1 MHTAPAEA
9 RNGGFINDTAKEVV
23 VMAVSTAASMRDANR
38 YRPPAITGLIDLMDQ
53 QVRDRPRAQAL
64 VATGD
69 RVHLSYG
76 ALAAL
81 VDEMAARLRSTGLSR
96 GAAVGLVGANT
107 AEFVVALLGAARAG
121 LVVAPIDPALP
132 ESQMSARLDAL
143 GVQAIL
149 VGPPGVDAAPV
160 VQVQVPTW
168 TLRVDISRATATL
181 ETSADAVRP
190 VRGAASELSDDH
202 ALVLFTAG
210 TTDRAKMVPL
220 THANVAA
227 SVQGICATY
236 ELGSADATV
245 AVMPLFHGH
254 GLFATLLASLASGG
268 CVLLPERG
276 RFSAHT
282 FWDDV
287 RAVTATWFT
296 AVPTIYEILLDRSA
310 LEYPGPQVAPLRFM
324 RSCSAPL
331 NTATGLALE
340 RTLGV
345 PLLSAY
351 GMTESTHQATSE
363 PLPQRGP
370 LKHGSV
376 GRATGV
382 DLRVVDQTGR
392 TCRAGTVGEVWV
404 HGPTVARGYL
414 ADPAETAHSFADGWF
429 RTGDLGSLDE
439 DGDLFLTGRIK
450 SLINRGGEKIS
461 PEHVEDILG
470 GCPGVAE
477 AAVFAIP
484 DATYGE
490 RVGAAVVV
498 REGESI
504 GSEQILRY
512 SRDRLSA
519 FEVPDRLE
527 VVAALPHTS
536 KGGLDRRAVDTRYAH

>member
-1 MHTAPAEA
+1 
-9 RNGGFINDTAKEVV
+9 
-23 VMAVSTAASMRDANR
+23 MAVPTAATARDVNR
-38 YRPPAITGLIDLMDQ
+38 YRPPAIAGLTDLIDRH
-53 QVRDRPRAQAL
+53 VRDRPGARAL
-64 VATGD
+64 VTGD

-81 VDEMAARLRSTGLSR
+81 VDDVAARLGSTGLSR
-96 GAAVGLVGANT
+96 GDAVGLVCANN

-121 LVVAPIDPALP
+121 LVVAPIDPTLP
-132 ESQMSARLDAL
+132 ESQISARLEAL
-143 GVQAIL
+143 GAEAML
-149 VGPPGVDAAPV
+149 VGPPTVDPAPV
-160 VQVQVPTW
+160 APDHVPTW
-168 TLRVDISRATATL
+168 TLRVDTSRTGTPTATL
-181 ETSADAVRP
+181 ETGVRAVRQ
-190 VRGAASELSDDH
+190 VRGAARELLDH
-202 ALVLFTAG
+202 DALVLFTAG

-220 THANVAA
+220 TQANVAA
-227 SVQGICATY
+227 SVRGICAAY
-236 ELGSADATV
+236 ELGSDDATV

-287 RAVTATWFT
+287 RDVAATWFT
-296 AVPTIYEILLDRSA
+296 AVPTIYEILLERSA
-310 LEYPGPQVAPLRFM
+310 LEYPGRQVAPLRFM

-331 NTATGLALE
+331 NAATGRALE

-351 GMTESTHQATSE
+351 GMTESTHQAASE
-363 PLPQRGP
+363 PLPQHGP

-376 GRATGV
+376 GRATVV
-382 DLRVVDQTGR
+382 DLRVVDQNGH
-392 TCRAGTVGEVWV
+392 TCPAGTEGEVWV
-404 HGPTVARGYL
+404 HGPTVSRGYL
-414 ADPAETAHSFADGWF
+414 ADPAELARNFADGWF
-429 RTGDLGSLDE
+429 RTGDLGSLDD
-439 DGDLFLTGRIK
+439 DGYLFLTGRIK

-470 GCPGVAE
+470 GYPGVAE

-484 DATYGE
+484 DATYGQ

-504 GSEQILRY
+504 GSEEILQYCRN
-512 SRDRLSA
+512 RLSA
-519 FEVPDRLE
+519 FQVPDRLE
-527 VVAALPHTS
+527 VVAALPHTA
-536 KGGLDRRAVDTRYAH
+536 KGGLDRRAVDARYAQ